1 MILPTKHIAFS
12 HSLLGVGATLLK
24 ELSRPLSVTE
34 LWDKVRT
41 SKGVG
46 SYQRFILA
54 LDMLYLLGAIELQT
68 GLLSRKVT

>member
-1 MILPTKHIAFS
+1 MILPTKHISFS

-41 SKGVG
+41 FKGVG